1 MISHAIDKNHAHG
14 YNFLEVTGEE
24 DYYQIQTSKVK
35 CYSKADMRVSILIY
49 TELFYL
55 KMNWVSIGKKV
66 TNMVISLK

>member
-24 DYYQIQTSKVK
+24 DYYQQTSKVK
-35 CYSKADMRVSILIY
+35 CVIQKADMRVSLIY

-55 KMNWVSIGKKV
+55 KMNWF
-66 TNMVISLK
+66 SLGRKLRTWR